1 MFDFPNPNTPP
12 LRERASREAAA
23 SALSAFMN
31 VMLRSIEETAESEL
45 TRVQAGLA
53 RRHSDVNVAT
63 SKVLCFSDPKRP
75 IPIETI
81 KAASAVMDKVLSE
94 LTAFLD
100 ENPIPEKETSENDK
114 I

>member
-1 MFDFPNPNTPP
+1 MISRISTPP
-12 LRERASREAAA
+12 PREKERREAAA

-31 VMLRSIEETAESEL
+31 VVLRDMEENADNEL
-45 TRVQAGLA
+45 TRAQAGLA
-53 RRHSDVNVAT
+53 RRHSDVNEAT
-63 SKVLCFSDPKRP
+63 GKILRFADPKRP

-81 KAASAVMDKVLSE
+81 KAASVVMDKVLSE

-100 ENPIPEKETSENDK
+100 DNPIPEKEISENDK